1 MTRNVTNTPEINNA
15 GRTLPVGTNART
27 DSAKNRPSVTKL
39 TDMNEYRNA
48 SNLDQP
54 LTSPVG
60 FRWKSPG
67 ASLTA
72 AIVRIPSPCQ
82 RPDRSA
88 GDQLVVLHL
97 VLLGVQ

>member
-15 GRTLPVGTNART
+15 GRTLPVGTNAST
-27 DSAKNRPSVTKL
+27 DRAKNRPSVTKL

-54 LTSPVG
+54 LTRPVA
-60 FRWKSPG
+60 FRRNRPG

-72 AIVRIPSPCQ
+72 AIDRTPPSCGP
-82 RPDRSA
+82 RD
-88 GDQLVVLHL
+88 GDPRTGQPLTNW
-97 VLLGVQ
+97 